1 MAVPQRRSGSRFT
14 LAILL
19 LTSVTLISLDAR
31 GYEPLA
37 NLRKATTAI
46 IQPFRN
52 IASTVFDPVAD
63 AWESL
68 SEGDTLEKENALLRE
83 QLSELLEYRVTTEGA
98 VEELAALRTQ
108 LDLENLGGQETIVA
122 EITAR
127 SVSNFDP
134 YIIEIGKG
142 TQSGIR
148 EGMAVVSVGGL
159 IGRIEDP
166 GLRSSRVR
174 LITDPNVNVG
184 VLAVGTNEIGILS
197 GGGVGQPLKVS
208 DGIPVST
215 DVEIGS
221 IMVTSGS
228 ERSPYPGGF
237 AVGTILE
244 IIVDEINLEKELVV
258 APTGQLENL
267 EFVTVILYQPAI
279 SDSGGGRQ

>member
-1 MAVPQRRSGSRFT
+1 MAVPQRSSGSRFT

-37 NLRKATTAI
+37 NLRKASTAI

-52 IASTVFDPVAD
+52 IARTVFDPVAD

-108 LDLENLGGQETIVA
+108 LDLENLGGHETIVA

-267 EFVTVILYQPAI
+267 EFVTVILYQPAN
-279 SDSGGGRQ
+279 SDSGGGLQ

>member
-1 MAVPQRRSGSRFT
+1 MC
-14 LAILL
+14 
-19 LTSVTLISLDAR
+19 
-31 GYEPLA
+31 
-37 NLRKATTAI
+37 
-46 IQPFRN
+46 
-52 IASTVFDPVAD
+52 
-63 AWESL
+63 
-68 SEGDTLEKENALLRE
+68 
-83 QLSELLEYRVTTEGA
+83 
-98 VEELAALRTQ
+98 
-108 LDLENLGGQETIVA
+108 
-122 EITAR
+122 
-127 SVSNFDP
+127 
-134 YIIEIGKG
+134 
-142 TQSGIR
+142 IR
-148 EGMAVVSVGGL
+148 DS
-159 IGRIEDP
+159 
-166 GLRSSRVR
+166 
-174 LITDPNVNVG
+174 PNVNVG

-267 EFVTVILYQPAI
+267 EFVTVILYQPAN

>member
-1 MAVPQRRSGSRFT
+1 MAVPQRSGGSRFT

-19 LTSVTLISLDAR
+19 LISVTLISLDAR

-37 NLRKATTAI
+37 NLRKAATAVI
-46 IQPFRN
+46 EPFRN
-52 IASTVFDPVAD
+52 IAGTVFDPIAD

-68 SEGDTLEKENALLRE
+68 SEGDALEKENALLRE

-122 EITAR
+122 EITGR

-174 LITDPNVNVG
+174 LITDPNLNIG
-184 VLAVGTNEIGILS
+184 VLAVGTKEIGILS

-208 DGIPVST
+208 DGIPVSAQI
-215 DVEIGS
+215 EIGS

-244 IIVDEINLEKELVV
+244 IVVDEINLEKELLI

-267 EFVTVILYQPAI
+267 EFVTVILYQPPS
-279 SDSGGGRQ
+279 SDLGRDG

>member
-1 MAVPQRRSGSRFT
+1 MVVPQRRSGSRFT

-31 GYEPLA
+31 GYEPLS
-37 NLRKATTAI
+37 NLRKAATAV

-52 IASTVFDPVAD
+52 IASIVFDPVAD

-68 SEGDTLEKENALLRE
+68 SEGDTLEKENALLRG

-148 EGMAVVSVGGL
+148 DGMAVVSVGGL

-166 GLRSSRVR
+166 GLRSARVR
-174 LITDPNVNVG
+174 LITDPNVNIG
-184 VLAVGTNEIGILS
+184 VLAVGTNEVGILS
-197 GGGVGQPLKVS
+197 GGGVGQPLRVS
-208 DGIPVST
+208 DGIPVSAE
-215 DVEIGS
+215 VEIGS

-244 IIVDEINLEKELVV
+244 IVVDEINLEKELIV
-258 APTGQLENL
+258 APTGQFENL
-267 EFVTVILYQPAI
+267 EYVTVVLYEPP
-279 SDSGGGRQ
+279 SEESEGNS

>member
-1 MAVPQRRSGSRFT
+1 MAVPQRSSGSRFT

-31 GYEPLA
+31 GYEPLT
-37 NLRKATTAI
+37 NLRKASTAI

-52 IASTVFDPVAD
+52 IASTVLDPVAD

-108 LDLENLGGQETIVA
+108 LDLENLGGHETIVA

-184 VLAVGTNEIGILS
+184 VLAVGTNEIGILN

-267 EFVTVILYQPAI
+267 EFVTVILYQPTA
-279 SDSGGGRQ
+279 SDSGGDR

>member
-1 MAVPQRRSGSRFT
+1 MVVPQRRSGSRFT

-31 GYEPLA
+31 GYEPLS
-37 NLRKATTAI
+37 NLRKAATAV

-68 SEGDTLEKENALLRE
+68 SEGDTLEKENALLRG

-142 TQSGIR
+142 TQNGIR
-148 EGMAVVSVGGL
+148 DGMAVVSVGGL
-159 IGRIEDP
+159 IGRIENP
-166 GLRSSRVR
+166 GLRSARVR
-174 LITDPNVNVG
+174 LITDPNVNIG
-184 VLAVGTNEIGILS
+184 VLAVGTNEVGILS
-197 GGGVGQPLKVS
+197 GGGVGQPLRVS
-208 DGIPVST
+208 DGIPVSAE
-215 DVEIGS
+215 VEIGS

-237 AVGTILE
+237 AEV
-244 IIVDEINLEKELVV
+244 
-258 APTGQLENL
+258 P
-267 EFVTVILYQPAI
+267 
-279 SDSGGGRQ
+279 S

>member
-1 MAVPQRRSGSRFT
+1 MAVPQRSSGSRFT

-52 IASTVFDPVAD
+52 IANTVFDPVAD

-267 EFVTVILYQPAI
+267 EFVTVILYQPAN

>member
-1 MAVPQRRSGSRFT
+1 MAVPQRSGGSRFT

-19 LTSVTLISLDAR
+19 LISVTLISLDAR

-37 NLRKATTAI
+37 NLRKAATAVI
-46 IQPFRN
+46 EPFRN
-52 IASTVFDPVAD
+52 IAGTVFDPIAD

-68 SEGDTLEKENALLRE
+68 SEGDALEKENALLRE

-122 EITAR
+122 EITGR

-174 LITDPNVNVG
+174 LITDPNLNIG
-184 VLAVGTNEIGILS
+184 VLAVGTKEIGILS

-208 DGIPVST
+208 DGIPVSAQI
-215 DVEIGS
+215 EIGS

-244 IIVDEINLEKELVV
+244 IVVDEINLEKELLI

-267 EFVTVILYQPAI
+267 EFVTVILYQPPS
-279 SDSGGGRQ
+279 SDLGKDG

>member
-1 MAVPQRRSGSRFT
+1 MAVPQRSSGSRFT

-19 LTSVTLISLDAR
+19 LISVTLISLDAR

-52 IASTVFDPVAD
+52 IASIVFDPVAD

-68 SEGDTLEKENALLRE
+68 SEGDALERENALLRE

-98 VEELAALRTQ
+98 VEELTALRTQ
-108 LDLENLGGQETIVA
+108 LDLENIGGQKTIVA

-166 GLRSSRVR
+166 GLRSARVR

-208 DGIPVST
+208 DGIPVSAQ
-215 DVEIGS
+215 VEIGS

-244 IIVDEINLEKELVV
+244 IVVDEINLEKELVV

-267 EFVTVILYQPAI
+267 EFVTVILYEPTI
-279 SDSGGGRQ
+279 SDLGGNR

>member
-1 MAVPQRRSGSRFT
+1 MAVPQRSSGSRFT

-37 NLRKATTAI
+37 NLRKASTAI

-108 LDLENLGGQETIVA
+108 LDLENLGGHETIVA

-197 GGGVGQPLKVS
+197 GGGVGQPFFPILLSLLLSAFSRVLFSSFLSPSIVFFALALVRVFVVCSFFNIVS
-208 DGIPVST
+208 EPVT
-215 DVEIGS
+215 
-221 IMVTSGS
+221 
-228 ERSPYPGGF
+228 F
-237 AVGTILE
+237 
-244 IIVDEINLEKELVV
+244 
-258 APTGQLENL
+258 
-267 EFVTVILYQPAI
+267 F
-279 SDSGGGRQ
+279 

>member
-1 MAVPQRRSGSRFT
+1 MAVPQRSGGSRFA

-19 LTSVTLISLDAR
+19 LISVTLISLDAR

-37 NLRKATTAI
+37 NLRKAATAVI
-46 IQPFRN
+46 EPFRN
-52 IASTVFDPVAD
+52 IAGTVFDPIAD

-68 SEGDTLEKENALLRE
+68 SEGDALEKENALLRE

-122 EITAR
+122 EITGR

-174 LITDPNVNVG
+174 LITDPNLNIG
-184 VLAVGTNEIGILS
+184 VLAVGTKEIGILS

-208 DGIPVST
+208 DGIPVSAQI
-215 DVEIGS
+215 EIGS

-244 IIVDEINLEKELVV
+244 IVVDEINLEKELLI

-267 EFVTVILYQPAI
+267 EFVTVILYQPPS
-279 SDSGGGRQ
+279 SDLERDG

>member
-1 MAVPQRRSGSRFT
+1 
-14 LAILL
+14 
-19 LTSVTLISLDAR
+19 
-31 GYEPLA
+31 
-37 NLRKATTAI
+37 
-46 IQPFRN
+46 
-52 IASTVFDPVAD
+52 
-63 AWESL
+63 
-68 SEGDTLEKENALLRE
+68 
-83 QLSELLEYRVTTEGA
+83 
-98 VEELAALRTQ
+98 
-108 LDLENLGGQETIVA
+108 
-122 EITAR
+122 
-127 SVSNFDP
+127 
-134 YIIEIGKG
+134 
-142 TQSGIR
+142 
-148 EGMAVVSVGGL
+148 MAVVSVGGL

-267 EFVTVILYQPAI
+267 EFVTVILYQPAN

>member
-1 MAVPQRRSGSRFT
+1 MAVPQRSGGSRFT

-19 LTSVTLISLDAR
+19 LISVTLISLDAR

-37 NLRKATTAI
+37 NLRKAATAI
-46 IQPFRN
+46 IEPFRN
-52 IASTVFDPVAD
+52 IAGTVFDPIAD

-68 SEGDTLEKENALLRE
+68 SEGDALEKENALLRE

-122 EITAR
+122 EITGR

-174 LITDPNVNVG
+174 LITDPNLNIG
-184 VLAVGTNEIGILS
+184 VLAVGTKEIGILS

-208 DGIPVST
+208 DGIPVSAQI
-215 DVEIGS
+215 EIGS

-244 IIVDEINLEKELVV
+244 IVVDEINLEKELLI

-267 EFVTVILYQPAI
+267 EFVTVILYQPPS
-279 SDSGGGRQ
+279 SDLGRD